1 MDMIK
6 KRAAMRGQG
15 GFTLVELLVAVAIL
29 AILAGVAVF
38 AVGNL
43 TSQSGVAACRT
54 EGDTLRTAAQSAEVT
69 GDPVSTYLE
78 GTLKYFNA
86 ATGARINTAEV
97 PDVVTGSLTADDIC
111 EAVTLP

>member
-6 KRAAMRGQG
+6 KRAAMRGQS

-43 TSQSGVAACRT
+43 TEGAAQNACEVER
-54 EGDTLRTAAQSAEVT
+54 DTLVTAANAAIAKNGADT
-69 GDPVSTYLE
+69 DYADYLD
-78 GTLKYFNA
+78 GSLKYWSYSATNSGTA
-86 ATGARINTAEV
+86 ATPSAVTAEN
-97 PDVVTGSLTADDIC
+97 PNGNCTGL
-111 EAVTLP
+111 

>member
-6 KRAAMRGQG
+6 KRMAMRGQS

-43 TSQSGVAACRT
+43 TSGAATNACEVER
-54 EGDTLRTAAQSAEVT
+54 DTLVTAANAAIAKNGVDT
-69 GDPVSTYLE
+69 AYDDYLD
-78 GTLKYFNA
+78 GSLKYWTYTPTNSGTA
-86 ATGARINTAEV
+86 AAPAAVTAEN
-97 PDVVTGSLTADDIC
+97 PNSDCTGI
-111 EAVTLP
+111 